1 MIDDD
6 GWHLLDYYFFHFF
19 YFYEK
24 QVNGVV
30 NDVNVVDGLQKC
42 QTNGHVLAWVVVL
55 VLNYYVCDF
64 FYYSMMQRNDRSLL
78 VARDVMHSH
87 LN

>member
-24 QVNGVV
+24 QVNVVVNGVVNGV
-30 NDVNVVDGLQKC
+30 NDVNVVD
-42 QTNGHVLAWVVVL
+42 A
-55 VLNYYVCDF
+55 
-64 FYYSMMQRNDRSLL
+64 SM
-78 VARDVMHSH
+78 
-87 LN
+87 